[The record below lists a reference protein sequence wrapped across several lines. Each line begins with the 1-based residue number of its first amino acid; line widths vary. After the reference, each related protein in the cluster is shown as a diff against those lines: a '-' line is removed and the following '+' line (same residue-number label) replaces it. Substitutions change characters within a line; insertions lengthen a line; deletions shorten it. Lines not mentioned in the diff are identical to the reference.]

1 MQTESSSRAAPAP
14 AGSRWQH
21 YDPCSGLTRASS
33 GCLVSNAEDLRRA
46 TAAVAGKRGSG
57 RILPPRSGAPTR
69 WAGGSP
75 GRGENGAI
83 VVVAA
88 ARWAVCGRRAVARAA
103 RASNATHRVA
113 SPAQNPPSTEP
124 PYDEVVPGRRPQ
136 PPLYTRPC
144 RGLCLA
150 RPLWSDASQTVQMR
164 RSANPS
170 EIIRPTRPRRAC
182 QTPAKAHR
190 WSAVMT
196 PRDGGLRADDV
207 AASHRAVDGDGPSI
221 RDARTY
227 AHGTSR
233 GAVAAVSCV
242 WPTIRPILK
251 KLLI

>member
-57 RILPPRSGAPTR
+57 RILPPRGPPPAGSRWQHYGGRDERWREQRAP
-69 WAGGSP
+69 P
-75 GRGENGAI
+75 MQ
-83 VVVAA
+83 
-88 ARWAVCGRRAVARAA
+88 RAA
-103 RASNATHRVA
+103 SRPPPKS
-113 SPAQNPPSTEP
+113 PPSTEP

-136 PPLYTRPC
+136 PPLYTRRC

-251 KLLI
+251 KLLMAN

>member
-1 MQTESSSRAAPAP
+1 VVGFYHLARARRPAGRAAAPGAARTEPSSSSPPPDGRCADDERWREQRAPP
-14 AGSRWQH
+14 IQR
-21 YDPCSGLTRASS
+21 TAS
-33 GCLVSNAEDLRRA
+33 
-46 TAAVAGKRGSG
+46 
-57 RILPPRSGAPTR
+57 LPPPKS
-69 WAGGSP
+69 
-75 GRGENGAI
+75 
-83 VVVAA
+83 
-88 ARWAVCGRRAVARAA
+88 
-103 RASNATHRVA
+103 
-113 SPAQNPPSTEP
+113 PPSTEP

-196 PRDGGLRADDV
+196 PKDGGLRADDV

-251 KLLI
+251 SPNCF